1 MMKNL
6 IIMKEAYKTN
16 WMSTVGENINRVEKL
31 VAEHVG
37 VKYAVALLS
46 GTDSLHLAIKLVPME
61 ALRFYEKLGFN
72 ESRRFK

>member
-1 MMKNL
+1 MIELLCTDYNKKATFIHFYLSN
-6 IIMKEAYKTN
+6 A
-16 WMSTVGENINRVEKL
+16 VL